1 MDVRDLPV
9 AHACFQ
15 LEADRSL
22 SVPAGIADYTAWH
35 YLSHCILRKHRDL
48 HNHTK
53 RVSLCHKVTMHAFLP
68 GALHDLFV
76 ALGRIGYELQT
87 RIFIASQTFMIRKH
101 IEFFQV
107 WLIDKSRP
115 AADIDIFP
123 GALLSVAA
131 DDIVPDGKLI
141 TTANVK
147 LESFPI
153 EQQIEQL
160 ISSANLHGA
169 SKLLDNTG
177 NSNLTLAL
185 KTQLR
190 KQIKQEETTLLAFQ
204 TLSSQL
210 GYSSNSAP
218 GSLSV
223 VDSAQVTKRD

>member
-1 MDVRDLPV
+1 
-9 AHACFQ
+9 
-15 LEADRSL
+15 
-22 SVPAGIADYTAWH
+22 
-35 YLSHCILRKHRDL
+35 
-48 HNHTK
+48 
-53 RVSLCHKVTMHAFLP
+53 MHAFLP